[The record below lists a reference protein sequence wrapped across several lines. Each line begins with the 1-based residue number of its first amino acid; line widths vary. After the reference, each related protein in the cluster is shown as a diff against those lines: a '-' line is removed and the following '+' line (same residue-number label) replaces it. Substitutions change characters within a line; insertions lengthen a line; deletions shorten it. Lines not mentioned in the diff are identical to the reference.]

1 MPAELRFD
9 RNLDFEYGVLQTV
22 APYVR
27 RVVARNPSPFTFHG
41 TGTYVVGHGRV
52 AVIDPGPALV
62 EHIEALVEALRG
74 ETVTHVLVTHTH
86 LDHSPGCALLR
97 RFSSAPTYGYG
108 PHGSGW
114 PAAGDRTAT
123 VEEGADFE
131 FAPDVEVR
139 DGDVIE
145 CDGFSFE
152 CVHTPGH
159 TSNHVCYRLREE
171 RALFCGDHVMGWS
184 TTIVSPPDGHM
195 GTYIASLER
204 LLDGDDRTCWPTHGA
219 PIRDPKPHVESLIAH
234 RRRRVR
240 EVEVVP
246 ARRDRHHPGDG
257 CTALPRPAGEDASG
271 RGAFGALH
279 DDPADRAGGRGTRRR
294 GIRGRSAGRALHPC
308 PATVRTGITDSRRS
322 GRPAAPSSLHSKA
335 RTALCAIAGDVKARG
350 FLGPRAGRP
359 LENRWACGPLAGGTP
374 AVPGNEPPS
383 RSCLAGTGY
392 SLSTGSATP
401 GAGPGRRTPAVSR
414 EAQGR
419 DPGRRRRTG
428 P

>member
-1 MPAELRFD
+1 MAAELRFD
-9 RNLDFEYGVLQTV
+9 RNLDFEYGVLQSV
-22 APYVR
+22 APFLR

-52 AVIDPGPALV
+52 AVVDPGPALDDHV
-62 EHIEALVEALRG
+62 EALVEALGG

-86 LDHSPGCALLR
+86 RDHSPGCALLR
-97 RFSSAPTYGYG
+97 RFSPAPTYGYG

-114 PAAGDRTAT
+114 PAAGDRAVV
-123 VEEGADFE
+123 VEEGADLE

-195 GTYIASLER
+195 GTYISSLER
-204 LLDGDDRTCWPTHGA
+204 LLDGDDRTYWPTHGA

-240 EVEVVP
+240 EVESCLRDGIDTIPEMVARLYRDLP
-246 ARRDRHHPGDG
+246 ARMH
-257 CTALPRPAGEDASG
+257 
-271 RGAFGALH
+271 
-279 DDPADRAGGRGTRRR
+279 
-294 GIRGRSAGRALHPC
+294 
-308 PATVRTGITDSRRS
+308 
-322 GRPAAPSSLHSKA
+322 PAAA
-335 RTALCAIAGDVKARG
+335 RSVLSTMTLLIEQGDAV
-350 FLGPRAGRP
+350 RAD
-359 LENRWACGPLAGGTP
+359 
-374 AVPGNEPPS
+374 AVPGTGPMDTRYALAEPP
-383 RSCLAGTGY
+383 RRAG
-392 SLSTGSATP
+392 
-401 GAGPGRRTPAVSR
+401 
-414 EAQGR
+414 QR
-419 DPGRRRRTG
+419 DPA
-428 P
+428 